1 MTEEHLTPDYKLRYD
16 RKRERI
22 AVSFNME
29 DKREAAMFEYG
40 KSIVFSSWVK
50 DLMGK
55 HLEELGILS
64 KPDSKLS
71 KDD

>member
-1 MTEEHLTPDYKLRYD
+1 MTEEQSTPDYKLRYD

-29 DKREAAMFEYG
+29 DKREAVMFEYG
-40 KSIVFSSWVK
+40 KSIVFSTWVK
-50 DLMGK
+50 DLMAK
-55 HLEELGILS
+55 HLEELGILP
-64 KPDSKLS
+64 KPDKSPS